1 VTALE
6 QINQHCKQLR
16 LSTLAQVIPDSLT
29 LAQQQDWS
37 LEQFLLY
44 LLEQELDQ
52 RSQRRIERLLREAR
66 LPPGKTLAQ
75 FDQSRLP
82 LRVRRQIP
90 WLAEGELIPQAQ
102 NLLIFGQPGTG
113 KTHLAAALAYEWVQ
127 RNFSVW
133 FTPTFKLV
141 EGLLRAKRDHDLERE
156 LKRLDRFQVVI
167 LDDIGYVQQSR
178 EEMEV
183 LFTFLAERYERRSVV
198 ITSNLV
204 FSQWDQIFKDP
215 LTTAAAIDR
224 VVHHSRIIE
233 FGADMTSV
241 RAEAAAQRQLQESSQ
256 DTPDGV
262 KQIEQ
267 TS

>member
-1 VTALE
+1 MSVLE

-16 LSTLAQVIPDSLT
+16 LPTLAQVVPETLT
-29 LAQQQDWS
+29 LAQQQEWS
-37 LEQFLLY
+37 LEQFLLT

-52 RSQRRIERLLREAR
+52 RGQRRIDRLLREAR

-75 FDQSRLP
+75 FDQTRLP
-82 LRVRRQIP
+82 LRLRRQIP
-90 WLAEGELIPQAQ
+90 WLAEGEFIPQAQ

-127 RNFSVW
+127 HNFSVW
-133 FTPTFKLV
+133 FTPAYKLV
-141 EGLLRAKRDHDLERE
+141 DGLLRAKRDYDLERE

-183 LFTFLAERYERRSVV
+183 LFTFLAERYERHSVV

-233 FGADMTSV
+233 FGAEMTSV
-241 RAEAAAQRQLQESSQ
+241 RAEVAAQRQLQELGQQPSDPESQ
-256 DTPDGV
+256 
-262 KQIEQ
+262 I
-267 TS
+267 

>member
-1 VTALE
+1 VVNSLE
-6 QINQHCKQLR
+6 AIDQHCKQLR
-16 LSTLAQVIPDSLT
+16 LSSLAQALPEALT
-29 LAQQQDWS
+29 LAGQQEWS
-37 LEQFLLY
+37 LESFLLY
-44 LLEQELDQ
+44 LLEQEVTRRQ
-52 RSQRRIERLLREAR
+52 ERRIERYLKEAR
-66 LPPGKTLAQ
+66 LPPGKTLSQ
-75 FDQSRLP
+75 FDLKRLP
-82 LRVRRQIP
+82 LRLQRQIP
-90 WLAEGELIPQAQ
+90 RLAQGEFIKEAE
-102 NLLIFGQPGTG
+102 NILLFGRPGTG
-113 KTHLAAALAYEWVQ
+113 KTHLAAALAHEWVQ
-127 RNFSVW
+127 RGYRVF

-141 EGLLRAKRDHDLERE
+141 DALLRAKRDYELEHH

-233 FGADMTSV
+233 FGSDMSSV
-241 RAEAAAQRQLQESSQ
+241 RAEQAAKRQQVELGQEYPDQSETSQ
-256 DTPDGV
+256 N
-262 KQIEQ
+262 
-267 TS
+267 